1 MGDMGRVFSSKE
13 GRFPPAVPGGTSED
27 MRALMGAVLAGGE
40 SRRMGSPKA
49 GVRRA
54 DGKTLA
60 EVARDALRVLTED
73 VVVLGHGEGCP
84 AELPRLHDPTPG
96 EGPLGGL
103 QALSRANAAE
113 AYVVV
118 PCDLPALTGDVLRE
132 LVEHARKAN
141 ARAAVFASARGAP
154 PRPLPLYIR
163 ADALRLVEERF
174 AEGERRLSA
183 FVSSLSPLEV
193 PVPARARRALPG
205 ANTLEELRAIEASAL
220 ETRAREADAL
230 EEQRH
235 ARQVNIVR
243 FRGEESATVDDIVAE
258 EEPLELRVNGFSV
271 AVTMRTPGH
280 DEDLAT
286 GFLVTERVIGSA
298 ADIAALRHCAT
309 VPDPE
314 AEENVLDATLSER
327 VPLDLERLR
336 RNLFASSSCGVC
348 GKATLESALATAPP
362 LRDDTRIPAR
372 VLYGLPERLRE
383 AQRVFASTGGLHA
396 AALFDENGTLLVVR
410 EDVGRHNAVDKAIG
424 WALRHDRLRDA
435 KGLLVSGR
443 VSFEVVQKAAAARVP
458 LIAAISAPSS
468 LAVRLGKAMNLT
480 VVGFLRGE
488 TLNVYSA
495 SERVVVHTS

>member
-1 MGDMGRVFSSKE
+1 MLSAPRPGRYIE
-13 GRFPPAVPGGTSED
+13 GVKD
-27 MRALMGAVLAGGE
+27 LVGAVLAGGQ
-40 SRRMGSPKA
+40 SRRMGAPKA

-54 DGKTLA
+54 DGKTLG
-60 EVARDALRVLTED
+60 EVACAALRELCAD

-84 AELPRLHDPTPG
+84 DDVARIPDVEPDT
-96 EGPLGGL
+96 GPLGGL
-103 QALSRANAAE
+103 RALFRTNAAA
-113 AYVVV
+113 AYLVV
-118 PCDLPALTGDVLRE
+118 PCDLPALTGEVLRHLME
-132 LVEHARKAN
+132 RAREAG
-141 ARAAVFASARGAP
+141 AEAAVFASDPDAP

-163 ADALRLVEERF
+163 AEALRRVEERF
-174 AEGERRLSA
+174 REGERRLVA
-183 FVSSLSPLEV
+183 FVSGLEPLEV
-193 PVPARARRALPG
+193 PVPDGGARRALSG
-205 ANTLEELRAIEASAL
+205 ANTPEELRAIEAASL
-220 ETRAREADAL
+220 EEERRARRVEV
-230 EEQRH
+230 R
-235 ARQVNIVR
+235 R
-243 FRGEESATVDDIVAE
+243 FRGLDVATVDDALAE

-286 GFLVTERVIGSA
+286 GFLVTERVVARA
-298 ADIAALRHCAT
+298 ADIASLRHCTT

-314 AEENVLDATLSER
+314 AEENVLDVTLTEN

-362 LRDDTRIPAR
+362 LDDDTRIPAR
-372 VLYGLPERLRE
+372 VLYALPERLRE

-396 AALFDENGTLLVVR
+396 AALFDERGTFLVVR

-424 WALRHDRLRDA
+424 WALRNERLSEA

-458 LIAAISAPSS
+458 LVAAISAPSS
-468 LAVRLGKAMNLT
+468 LAVRLGEAMNLT

-495 SERVVVHTS
+495 KERVTAQTS